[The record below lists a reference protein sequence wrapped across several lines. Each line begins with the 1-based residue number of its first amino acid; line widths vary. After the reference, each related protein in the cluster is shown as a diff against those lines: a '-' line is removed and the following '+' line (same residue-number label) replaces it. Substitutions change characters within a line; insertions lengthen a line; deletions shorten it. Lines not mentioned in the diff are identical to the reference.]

1 MKDHRVD
8 GVRRRLGFSKGFH
21 VSPIGRAGGLSMWW
35 DESVDVEVGFSS
47 KYSID
52 ARFKLVDSEG
62 WTRVTWV
69 YGTSY
74 RAEKE
79 AFWGWMHTWFKP
91 SNIPWLCGG
100 DFNEILWDYEK
111 SGGADLNYN
120 RPWFL
125 EEFLNSS
132 ELMDME
138 FKGPPFTWRGMRNGQ
153 LVEERL
159 DRVLS
164 NKLWQECWPNSLVI
178 HEPVIGSDHCP
189 LIIQSQ
195 PHGHKPKKVFRFEA
209 FWAKEEK
216 CKEIVESCWRRQY
229 SGDGIARWQKKMH
242 QCRSQLSCWS
252 RNAFKSRGIEL
263 DCLLNQL
270 GDLQYNWNQNFEQIQ
285 ELTVSIGRLW
295 EIEESYWLQRSR
307 VKWLQEG
314 DANTAFFHQSTL
326 QRRRRNCVVKLQDGR
341 QGWVENQDS
350 IRHTFE
356 DHYINLFTSSGL
368 RDWGQSLHCI
378 QHMVSDQMN
387 EELTRPVGVEE
398 IKLAAFQMGGLKAPG
413 PNGFQGIFYQTF
425 WNTLLDDVNCI
436 VQDYMQGA
444 CSPKRLNSTYIVLV
458 PKVKNP
464 VSVGQFRPIS
474 LCNYSYKIVSKVLA
488 NRLKPILPDLISPM
502 QSAFVSGRQ
511 IQDNIGIAHEMFHF
525 LHLRKAKYKFEMGI
539 KLDMHKAYDRVEWD
553 FLEAVMERM
562 GFCSLWRNLVMG
574 CVKTVDFAVILNG
587 QPGRKFTPSRGIR
600 QGDPL
605 SPYLFILVNVQKSCM
620 FFGANVP
627 NSLSAELCTVM
638 GMPSAEN
645 PGLYLG
651 LPSSW
656 GRSKKQSLAF
666 VKGRILEKIQD
677 WKQNTLSQAGKEVM
691 IKAVLQAIPA
701 YPMNF
706 FKFPATLCSE
716 MDSLIAAFWWGQKGG
731 EKRIHWVSK
740 DLLGLP
746 KQAGGMGFRG
756 FKEFN
761 DALLAKQCWR
771 LIQDPD
777 SLWAKIL
784 KARYFPNGSFL
795 DAIRGGRASWGWSSL
810 LVGREV
816 LLQGA
821 HWQIMN
827 GRTTRVWMDMWIP
840 SIPEGHPLPISAV
853 PVSRNLRV
861 GTLISDSSG
870 TWDLDFLQPFI
881 SPEDFSAIL
890 DTCIGDPLLEDRL
903 VWPGTRNGIYTVK
916 SGYHWKK
923 ACSMPFTGRG
933 TSSSYLIHSK
943 VWKAIWKLAT
953 PPKIRNFMWRALHRA
968 LATMD
973 VLFIRRCSPS
983 PLCPICHA
991 QEESV
996 EHLFF
1001 LCPWVEPIWFGG
1013 SLSYR
1018 VNRESFSSLAAWLA
1032 SFFEA
1037 QLGSKDEIMRLL
1049 SYAAFTCWHIWKARC
1064 ALIFNQKKPS
1074 PQQLILAI
1082 SNSVGSFLEASCAP
1096 MGLVRSSPP
1105 VSPSLDRW
1113 SPPYAPFWKV
1123 NVDASWTMLSKR
1135 GFAGVVIRDH
1145 EGCFVAAR
1153 RMEILAANAEAAEAY
1168 AILCGCEVAVSLG
1181 LPQVILESDSKEN
1194 ISILEKAT
1202 SSGSWEAFP
1211 IRAKIRR
1218 IAESFQCCRWSW
1230 VKRSANMTAH
1240 CLASRRNTEMCG
1252 LTWIN
1257 TPPSSLVH
1265 VLNKDGLPCPP

>member
-1 MKDHRVD
+1 MSASFVTILQLAALYFAAVAVVSAIGQHVVRKDSTTYF
-8 GVRRRLGFSKGFH
+8 VRR
-21 VSPIGRAGGLSMWW
+21 A
-35 DESVDVEVGFSS
+35 
-47 KYSID
+47 
-52 ARFKLVDSEG
+52 
-62 WTRVTWV
+62 
-69 YGTSY
+69 
-74 RAEKE
+74 
-79 AFWGWMHTWFKP
+79 
-91 SNIPWLCGG
+91 
-100 DFNEILWDYEK
+100 
-111 SGGADLNYN
+111 
-120 RPWFL
+120 
-125 EEFLNSS
+125 
-132 ELMDME
+132 
-138 FKGPPFTWRGMRNGQ
+138 
-153 LVEERL
+153 
-159 DRVLS
+159 
-164 NKLWQECWPNSLVI
+164 LVI
-178 HEPVIGSDHCP
+178 AKLFEP
-189 LIIQSQ
+189 
-195 PHGHKPKKVFRFEA
+195 K
-209 FWAKEEK
+209 
-216 CKEIVESCWRRQY
+216 
-229 SGDGIARWQKKMH
+229 
-242 QCRSQLSCWS
+242 
-252 RNAFKSRGIEL
+252 
-263 DCLLNQL
+263 
-270 GDLQYNWNQNFEQIQ
+270 
-285 ELTVSIGRLW
+285 
-295 EIEESYWLQRSR
+295 
-307 VKWLQEG
+307 
-314 DANTAFFHQSTL
+314 
-326 QRRRRNCVVKLQDGR
+326 
-341 QGWVENQDS
+341 
-350 IRHTFE
+350 
-356 DHYINLFTSSGL
+356 
-368 RDWGQSLHCI
+368 
-378 QHMVSDQMN
+378 
-387 EELTRPVGVEE
+387 
-398 IKLAAFQMGGLKAPG
+398 
-413 PNGFQGIFYQTF
+413 
-425 WNTLLDDVNCI
+425 
-436 VQDYMQGA
+436 
-444 CSPKRLNSTYIVLV
+444 
-458 PKVKNP
+458 
-464 VSVGQFRPIS
+464 
-474 LCNYSYKIVSKVLA
+474 
-488 NRLKPILPDLISPM
+488 
-502 QSAFVSGRQ
+502 
-511 IQDNIGIAHEMFHF
+511 
-525 LHLRKAKYKFEMGI
+525 
-539 KLDMHKAYDRVEWD
+539 
-553 FLEAVMERM
+553 
-562 GFCSLWRNLVMG
+562 
-574 CVKTVDFAVILNG
+574 
-587 QPGRKFTPSRGIR
+587 
-600 QGDPL
+600 
-605 SPYLFILVNVQKSCM
+605 
-620 FFGANVP
+620 
-627 NSLSAELCTVM
+627 
-638 GMPSAEN
+638 
-645 PGLYLG
+645 
-651 LPSSW
+651 
-656 GRSKKQSLAF
+656 
-666 VKGRILEKIQD
+666 
-677 WKQNTLSQAGKEVM
+677 
-691 IKAVLQAIPA
+691 
-701 YPMNF
+701 
-706 FKFPATLCSE
+706 
-716 MDSLIAAFWWGQKGG
+716 
-731 EKRIHWVSK
+731 
-740 DLLGLP
+740 
-746 KQAGGMGFRG
+746 
-756 FKEFN
+756 
-761 DALLAKQCWR
+761 
-771 LIQDPD
+771 
-777 SLWAKIL
+777 AKIL

-827 GRTTRVWMDMWIP
+827 GSTTRVWMDRWIP

-903 VWPGTRNGIYTVK
+903 VWPGTRNGIYIVK

-933 TSSSYLIHSK
+933 TSSSYSIHSK

-1049 SYAAFTCWHIWKARC
+1049 SYVAFTCWHIWKARC

-1145 EGCFVAAR
+1145 KGCFVAAQ
-1153 RMEILAANAEAAEAY
+1153 RMEILAANAEAAAAY

-1230 VKRSANMTAH
+1230 VTRSANMTAH